1 MSLLGTL
8 QVRLGLDVAE
18 FGQNFN
24 RFTRDLQRRANSF
37 SRGLSGLT
45 NFGSLVGGAGMTAA
59 LTEGIKVAGN
69 FESTIKQVAAASDL
83 GRDSIAGLSQVALD
97 LSKGTVFSANQAA
110 EAMLALAK
118 AGMTPAEQAAG
129 GLASTMQLAAT
140 EGMELAMAAEV
151 VANAMGA
158 FGLSA
163 KDSASI
169 ADALAG
175 ASIASTASVS
185 GLALSLSQVSAVAKL
200 NGSNLNDTAGALAL
214 FAQKGIQGSDAG
226 TSLKT
231 MFLRLIPTTKKARIT
246 MEAYGIEF
254 TNANGSM
261 KSLTEIAAILQKQL
275 GGLTEA
281 QRTSALQAMFGTDAY
296 RAAAILTEAGAGG
309 LQKYIDATHDKNAA
323 EKLSQARTEG
333 FNGAVLKLRNTFETL
348 AIELSKGGFL
358 DALTS
363 IAVKGAEMV
372 VKLNALPQWAKALGL
387 GFAASAALLP
397 PFALALSSIVS
408 AVPALL
414 TGIGAVTG
422 FLLGPWGLAI
432 AAAIG
437 GAILFKDQLIAG
449 WNGIKS
455 WFAQWVQDNQGNLMA
470 LQAAWGNFVTALGPL
485 WEAIKKGVSDVAT
498 TILAAF
504 GTDSTKVLEWFKTSA
519 STSLT
524 AVVHETTFLLTALTG
539 FVQWVTANIPAMVAI
554 FRTTFTGIALAV
566 QQAEQRFALFVTFVR
581 NLPGAITSALSGLW
595 EKIKAFWDAIDWT
608 QLGRSVVDGIV
619 NGIKSKV
626 NDATAAARALG
637 SAVEAAAK
645 TVLQIRSPSRV
656 FHAVGENV
664 GEGFING
671 IASKVGDANKAVA
684 SLVSGGGQ
692 ASFGSGFT
700 SSFTNSIA
708 GPEAQKRFADFTKSI
723 QQEAIQVQSTW
734 TSAMNHIGSAI
745 DDFVKTGKLNFSDLV
760 RSIIADIASAAL
772 KNAVNGLLKS
782 LLGITGIG
790 STGGAA
796 ASGSSGGG
804 WLSGIGSI
812 FSGIL
817 GGFGSFEGGGYT
829 GDGARAGGLDG
840 RGGRLAMIHPRETVI
855 DHTKVKKSARPGPAG
870 GIHVST
876 PITLMPGVSKEE
888 LAEILPMLKRDIIET
903 IPELIAQGGR
913 YAGAYGQ

>member
-8 QVRLGLDVAE
+8 QVRLGLDVAA
-18 FGQNFN
+18 FGENFN

-45 NFGSLVGGAGMTAA
+45 NFGSLVGGAGIGAA
-59 LTEGIKVAGN
+59 LTQGIQIAGQ
-69 FESTIKQVAAASDL
+69 FESTINQVAAAADL
-83 GRDSIAGLSQVALD
+83 GAGSIAGLSQMALD
-97 LSKGTVFSANQAA
+97 LSKGTVFSSNQTA

-118 AGMTPAEQAAG
+118 AGMAPAEQAAG
-129 GLASTMQLAAT
+129 GLAATMQLAAT
-140 EGMELAMAAEV
+140 EGMELSIAAETMAA
-151 VANAMGA
+151 AMGA
-158 FGLSA
+158 FKLGA
-163 KDSASI
+163 KDSAAI

-175 ASIASTASVS
+175 ASIASTASVE
-185 GLALSLSQVSAVAKL
+185 GLSLSLAQAGKAAFDKGLSLQEA
-200 NGSNLNDTAGALAL
+200 TGALAL
-214 FAQKGIQGSDAG
+214 FAQNGIKGSDAG

-231 MFLRLIPTTKKARIT
+231 MLARLIPETDKAKIA
-246 MEAYGIEF
+246 MQQYGLSF
-254 TNANGSM
+254 VNVDGSF
-261 KSLTEIAAILQKQL
+261 KDLTEIAGSLQTKL
-275 GGLTEA
+275 GSLTEA
-281 QRTSALQAMFGTDAY
+281 QRASALQTIFGSDAS
-296 RAAAILTEAGAGG
+296 RAASILTTEGAAG
-309 LQKYIDATHDKNAA
+309 LQKYIDATLDKNAA
-323 EKLSQARTEG
+323 EKLSEARTQG
-333 FNGAVLKLRNTFETL
+333 FAGAMLKLRNTFEAL

-358 DALTS
+358 EALTS

-397 PFALALSSIVS
+397 PFALALSSIVT

-449 WNGIKS
+449 WNGIKA

-470 LQAAWGNFVTALGPL
+470 LQLAWGNFVTALGPL
-485 WEAIKKGVSDVAT
+485 WEAIKKGVSEVAT

-504 GTDSTKVLEWFKTSA
+504 GTDSTKVLEWFKTNA

-524 AVVHETTFLLTALTG
+524 AVVHGTTFLLTALTG

-566 QQAEQRFALFVTFVR
+566 QQAEQRFTLFVTFVR

-619 NGIKSKV
+619 NGIKSRV

-664 GEGFING
+664 GEGFIDG
-671 IASKVGDANKAVA
+671 IRAKVPAAGSAIQ

-692 ASFGSGFT
+692 ATFGSGFT
-700 SSFTNSIA
+700 SSFTNGIA

-723 QQEAIQVQSTW
+723 QAGAIQVQSTW
-734 TSAMNHIGSAI
+734 TSAMNHVGSAI
-745 DDFVKTGKLNFSDLV
+745 DEFVKTGKLDFSSLV
-760 RSIIADIASAAL
+760 RSIIADLASASL
-772 KNAVNGLLKS
+772 KNAFNGLLQGIM
-782 LLGITGIG
+782 GITG
-790 STGGAA
+790 GGA
-796 ASGSSGGG
+796 GSGGG
-804 WLSGIGSI
+804 GLLSGIGSI
-812 FSGIL
+812 FGSVL
-817 GGFGSFEGGGYT
+817 GGFASFEGGGYT
-829 GDGARAGGLDG
+829 GDASRTGGLDG

-855 DHTKVKKSARPGPAG
+855 DHTRVKKSARRGPAG